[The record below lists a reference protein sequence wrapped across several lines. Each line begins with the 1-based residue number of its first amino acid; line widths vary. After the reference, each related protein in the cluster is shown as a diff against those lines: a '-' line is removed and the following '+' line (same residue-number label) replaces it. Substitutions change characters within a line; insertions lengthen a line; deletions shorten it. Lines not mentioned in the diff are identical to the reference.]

1 MSRLLLEGIMNK
13 VEFKESKEYKELLDK
28 IKGYPKGFKFTLPY
42 YKMSQGQKNAINVVT
57 KDCVNCKIICST
69 SLGLDL
75 KGNITEE
82 TFIRL

>member
-1 MSRLLLEGIMNK
+1 MNRI
-13 VEFKESKEYKELLDK
+13 EFKESKEYKELLDK

-57 KDCVNCKIICST
+57 NDCVKDKIICST
-69 SLGLDL
+69 AFGLDL